1 MSEFKIQTA
10 QNVTLEQNLA
20 GIGQRI
26 GAFLL
31 DMLFLIVFY
40 WTLIWVLSKSGI
52 SDNFETWTF
61 ISVLMLPYFLYYPIL
76 QYWNNGQTMGKMLL
90 KLRVVKIDN
99 SHPSIGDFLI
109 RWIIRLFEINMVPIA
124 IIFVLINE
132 RKQRL
137 GDMAA
142 GTTVVAERQ
151 TVRLTHSIF
160 EEIDKDYQST
170 FPQVL
175 TLSDADAQLI
185 KTVFREAKQR
195 KNKRVIE
202 ELRIKVEALLEVQKP
217 TEMSNIKF
225 ISTILKDFNYYANLE

>member
-31 DMLFLIVFY
+31 DFLFLIVFY
-40 WTLIWVLSKSGI
+40 WVLFWLLDKSGI
-52 SDNFETWTF
+52 IDNFKTWAF
-61 ISVLMLPYFLYYPIL
+61 VSVLMLPYFLYYPIL
-76 QYWNNGQTMGKMLL
+76 QYWNNGQTIGKMIIN
-90 KLRVVKIDN
+90 LRVVKIDN
-99 SHPSIGDFLI
+99 SHPSLGDFLI
-109 RWIIRLFEINMVPIA
+109 RWIIRLFEINVVPIA

-137 GDMAA
+137 GDIAA
-142 GTTVVAERQ
+142 GTTVIVEKQ
-151 TVRLTHSIF
+151 KVRLTHSIF
-160 EEIDKDYQST
+160 EDIDKNYQAT

-175 TLSDADAQLI
+175 SLSDDDAQLV

-195 KNKRVIE
+195 RNKKVLKELSLKIE
-202 ELRIKVEALLEVQKP
+202 HLLEVQKP
-217 TEMSNIKF
+217 TEMSDIKF
-225 ISTILKDFNYYANLE
+225 ISTVLKDFNYYANL